1 MMKKWIASI
10 ALAAL
15 FSAPALQAEDTV
27 RIATE
32 GAYAPWNFVN
42 DEGKLAGFEVDLG
55 NELCKRME
63 AQCEFIQ
70 NEWDSIIPNL
80 LAGNYDAIMAGMSIT
95 DERRETISFS
105 EAYYPPDPSRYAVKK
120 GTEMD
125 WDALEGK
132 SIGVQGAT
140 LQAGYAEENLAGKN
154 TIKSYE
160 TSDQAVADLMG
171 GSIDALLADGT
182 VSKSAVEGSNGEM
195 EISGPEIMIGEGIA
209 IGLRQDDTGLQ
220 EKLNQALED
229 VKKDGTLDQLIET
242 YFKAGPFYSGS

>member
-1 MMKKWIASI
+1 MTKKWVVSI

-15 FSAPALQAEDTV
+15 LSTPVLQAQDTL

-55 NELCKRME
+55 NELCKRLE
-63 AQCEFIQ
+63 AKCEFIQ

-80 LAGNYDAIMAGMSIT
+80 IAGNYDAIMAGMSIT
-95 DERRETISFS
+95 DERKETISFS
-105 EAYYPPDPSRYAVKK
+105 DEYYPPDPSRYAVKA
-120 GTEMD
+120 GTEVD
-125 WDALEGK
+125 WDKLEGK

-140 LQAGYAEENLAGKN
+140 IQAAYAEENLAGKN

-160 TSDQAVADLMG
+160 TSDQTVADLMG
-171 GSIDALLADGT
+171 GSIDVMLADGT

-195 EISGPEIMIGEGIA
+195 EISGPEVVIGGGIA

-220 EKLNQALED
+220 EKMNQALEA
-229 VKKDGTLDQLIET
+229 VKKDGTLDKLIEMID
-242 YFKAGPFYSGS
+242 PQLLL